1 MSNFQES
8 TLDWLQSLPTSALT
22 QVLSKMPRERQIE
35 ILATLAKRKPTQA
48 VTQARKNR
56 RESSNK
62 ANKERTKEDQT
73 VVIPE
78 LSDEQYVRRKQ
89 LESDPEAWVWE
100 ICGPRSGI
108 DKPLTYEF
116 VVQQQEMIRV
126 YDETLRHG
134 GDELILASRG
144 EGKTTYFRMMILKTI
159 ADGTVD
165 FAALINAT
173 SDDAKNSKEAI
184 QDVILNSRPFAELY
198 PEIAVP
204 VKAVGATPQLA
215 KGMRASGRRMD
226 NSEKFE
232 SERIAFTWSE
242 RGLIMPNVPGSPSA
256 RSIIQ
261 FRGADRSI
269 RGLNVFGR
277 RPRIVAMDDL
287 DSPETVSGK
296 PENAQKV
303 IDRVNLDI
311 GGLKGQKGAFS
322 RIMLAT
328 LPKQARGVAHHYA
341 TQGYPFTVRRF
352 RYLIE
357 KPHRWDLWM
366 EYVKI
371 RQRSK
376 KNGDTHA
383 RDAHKFYLSRLEEM
397 RAGAKVSN
405 PHRFNDTKLPD
416 GSHTQLDA
424 LQNYFDEWADK
435 GEFFCRCE
443 LDNELID
450 QPTQIISTVEMG
462 NVSDCEGDWSRG
474 VVDESTNM
482 IVAGID
488 VRKIELHHAVI
499 ASDDKQLHRIP
510 EYDVT
515 THGTSETTVQ
525 MAEKAIYDG
534 LKELGRRFNQEPP
547 TDQHGNARRIDLALI
562 DKGWMGSW
570 TEDGER
576 KTWAAQPVE
585 TFCRE
590 MGIRRWI
597 PAKGAPN
604 YRSPAPGPNVIVGDN
619 WHMNRGEGAERSCTE
634 LIWNA
639 EHWHA
644 LVEELF
650 MTDDDMQRFVLFH
663 GDTGGDVHAN
673 HDRLAQHICE
683 GAADLAEL
691 RRSAGRTKKPK
702 FRRDHWWDALAM
714 ALVARSVEHWF
725 RANLKPRTPRRG
737 GSVPP
742 RQTLP
747 PMEIGA
753 R

>member
-1 MSNFQES
+1 MSSFQES

-22 QVLSKMPRERQIE
+22 QVLSKMPREKQVSV
-35 ILATLAKRKPTQA
+35 LADLKSRKPPA
-48 VTQARKNR
+48 ALIKGRKSR
-56 RESSNK
+56 REASNK
-62 ANKERTKEDQT
+62 ANKKRTELEQT
-73 VVIPE
+73 VQVPQ
-78 LSDEQYVRRKQ
+78 LTDEQRLRRQ
-89 LESDPEAWVWE
+89 WLENNPEQWVWE
-100 ICGPRSGI
+100 VCGPSSGV

-116 VVQQQEMIRV
+116 VFQQQEMIRV

-144 EGKTTYFRMMILKTI
+144 EGKTTYFRLMVLKTV

-184 QDVILNSRPFAELY
+184 QDIVLNSRSFAELY

-215 KGMRASGRRMD
+215 KGMRASGVRMD
-226 NSEKFE
+226 NGERFE
-232 SERIAFTWSE
+232 GAQIAFTWSE
-242 RGLIMPNVPGSPSA
+242 RGLVMPSVPGSPSG

-269 RGLNVFGR
+269 RGLNVYGR

-287 DSPETVSGK
+287 DTPETVSGDPK
-296 PENAQKV
+296 NAKKV
-303 IDRVNLDI
+303 IDRVDLDI

-328 LPKQARGVAHHYA
+328 LPKQACGVAHHYA

-352 RYLIE
+352 RYLVE
-357 KPHRWDLWM
+357 RPQRWDLWM

-371 RQRSK
+371 RQRAK

-383 RDAHKFYLSRLEEM
+383 REAHRFYLANKGDM
-397 RAGAKVSN
+397 QAGAKVSN

-416 GSHTQLDA
+416 GSQAQLDA

-443 LDNELID
+443 LDNELIE

-462 NVSDCEGDWSRG
+462 NVSDCEGDWSRR
-474 VVDESTNM
+474 VVDEATNM

-488 VRKIELHHAVI
+488 VRKIELHHAII
-499 ASDDKQLHRIP
+499 ASDESRLHRIP

-525 MAEKAIYDG
+525 QAEKAIREG
-534 LKELGRRFNQEPP
+534 LKRLAKQFEDTPIV
-547 TDQHGNARRIDLALI
+547 DQNGTPRRIDLVLI

-576 KTWAAQPVE
+576 KTWVNQPVDL
-585 TFCRE
+585 FCQK
-590 MGIRRWI
+590 MGFRRWL

-604 YRSPAPGPNVIVGDN
+604 YRSPKPYRSTVIGDN
-619 WHMNRGEGAERSCTE
+619 WHINFGTGRNRQSTE

-639 EHWHA
+639 EHWHS

-650 MTDDDMQRFVLFH
+650 MTEDDTQRFVLFDSKTSRESH
-663 GDTGGDVHAN
+663 HAN

-691 RRSAGRTKKPK
+691 RRTATRTKKPK
-702 FRRDHWWDALAM
+702 YRRDHWWDSIAM
-714 ALVARSVEHWF
+714 ALVARSVEFHF
-725 RANLKPRTPRRG
+725 REREANRKPRR
-737 GSVPP
+737 S
-742 RQTLP
+742 LAE
-747 PMEIGA
+747 MA
-753 R
+753 RKANG